1 MSDKVV
7 LKIGGNE
14 FRDWTSIFIEK
25 SLYQMVGSFSLTTA
39 NILPGDVNKEWGIS
53 LEDECQ
59 VSINDQVIITG
70 YIDDIPIEYS
80 AESHNIQLNGRDKT
94 CDLVDCSFVIEGE
107 DQINEWKDQK
117 IIRIIEDLANAFGIA
132 VSVSKIVEER
142 LNEKIPYEGTFKAN
156 EGDTVFDLIFK
167 LCRMKAV
174 LPISYGDGRLHLV
187 EGGFGDLDAWD
198 DLELG
203 RNIKSGMLTQ
213 FNRDRFSRYILK
225 GQSEKTV
232 NNTEVEAS
240 QIIAEYEDKVIP
252 RYRPFVVL
260 SEYKTTEGWAKE
272 RIKWEAT
279 NRAGASRSVEYE
291 VQGWTQSN
299 GIVWPLN
306 GLVRVKDNFLFNK
319 DVTLLIAEINFTLD
333 EELGTITRLGL
344 VHPDTFKLPPNE
356 QPIIDISTPY
366 DWMNKL

>member
-1 MSDKVV
+1 MSDKIV
-7 LKIGGNE
+7 LKVRGQE

-25 SLYQMVGSFSLTTA
+25 SLFQMVGSFSLVAA
-39 NILPGDVNKEWGIS
+39 NILPGDVKKEWGIA

-59 VSINDQVIITG
+59 VVINDQIIITG
-70 YIDDIPIEYS
+70 YIDDIPITYDK
-80 AESHNIQLNGRDKT
+80 ESHNIQLNGRDKT

-107 DQINEWKDQK
+107 DQKNEWKDQK
-117 IIRIIEDLANAFGIA
+117 IIRIIEDLCNVFGIA
-132 VSVSKIVEER
+132 VSVSAIVEER
-142 LNEKIPYEGTFKAN
+142 VNEKLPNKTTFKAN

-167 LCRMKAV
+167 LCRMKAI

-213 FNRDRFSRYILK
+213 SNRDRFSRYVLK
-225 GQSEKTV
+225 GQSEKTTE
-232 NNTEVEAS
+232 NTVEEAS
-240 QIIAEYEDKVIP
+240 QIIAEYKDEVIP

-260 SEYKTTEGWAKE
+260 SEYKATNPLAKD
-272 RIKWEAT
+272 RIKWEAV

-299 GIVWPLN
+299 GVVWPLN
-306 GLVRVKDNFLFNK
+306 ALIKVKDKFFFDK
-319 DVTLLIAEINFTLD
+319 DKTWLIAEINFTLD
-333 EELGTITRLGL
+333 EEQGTVTRLLL
-344 VHPDTFKLPPNE
+344 VHPDTFKLPPNDD
-356 QPIIDISTPY
+356 PIVDINTPY